1 VIHVTKSDQQLD
13 LYIEVE
19 SCYGEVESFAG
30 DGCRPEA
37 AVSGEVCMEQF
48 ANPVADHVKDVVE
61 ALRVPEPDELSPSAI
76 TTSLEAEA
84 LREEIVRVGRKLWE
98 RQYVD
103 GNGGNISCRVGA
115 KYVLCTPTMMSKRDM
130 APADICLS
138 DMDGNIMAGNRLR
151 TSELLLHLEI
161 YRANERARAVVHC
174 HPPYATAFSLTGTVP
189 PVGLIS
195 EYEIFIGPAA
205 LAQYETPGTH
215 AFAETVLPF
224 VKNHNTILLANH
236 GVVCW
241 SDTVTHAEWLTEILE
256 SYCKTCV
263 IAKQIGKPLVHIP
276 DEKIQEIL
284 ALKRKLG
291 FPDARMAPSPEGEDG
306 GGVVNPELE
315 KLVGRVVSRLEDR
328 T

>member
-1 VIHVTKSDQQLD
+1 
-13 LYIEVE
+13 
-19 SCYGEVESFAG
+19 
-30 DGCRPEA
+30 
-37 AVSGEVCMEQF
+37 MEQF
-48 ANPVADHVKDVVE
+48 ANPISEQVREVVEAVGE
-61 ALRVPEPDELSPSAI
+61 ALRVPRPDELSPSAA
-76 TTSLEAEA
+76 SSSFEAEA
-84 LREEIVRVGRKLWE
+84 LRAEIIRVGRKLWE

-103 GNGGNISCRVGA
+103 GNGGNISCRLGS
-115 KYVLCTPTMMSKRDM
+115 KYVLCTPTMMSKGDLE
-130 APADICLS
+130 PADICLS
-138 DMDGNIMAGNRLR
+138 DMDGNIVAGDRLR

-161 YRANERARAVVHC
+161 YKANERARAVVHC

-205 LAQYETPGTH
+205 LARYETPGTH

-224 VKNHNTILLANH
+224 VENHNTILLANH

-263 IAKQIGKPLVHIP
+263 IAKQIGKPLNHIP
-276 DEKIQEIL
+276 PEKIDEIL

-291 FPDARMAPSPEGEDG
+291 FPDARMEPLLPQAESANAP
-306 GGVVNPELE
+306 VNPKLE
-315 KLVGRVVSRLEDR
+315 KVVRQVVSRLEER
-328 T
+328 